1 MPLPLAAGLGI
12 AIPLGCGV
20 LVFGL
25 HRMSVARRRALK
37 LLNDHGEMLPGKRKS
52 SEAAA
57 PRFKRSRTGGVQ
69 ADFSRDSA
77 HLGLEARRS
86 GSGVGR
92 ASAAGRND
100 VRLAKMSAREG
111 LTRPARVRAYE
122 SLRSMSRRLTGRR

>member
-1 MPLPLAAGLGI
+1 
-12 AIPLGCGV
+12 
-20 LVFGL
+20 
-25 HRMSVARRRALK
+25 MSVARRRALK
-37 LLNDHGEMLPGKRKS
+37 LLNDHGEQLPGKRKS

-57 PRFKRSRTGGVQ
+57 PRFKRPRTG
-69 ADFSRDSA
+69 AREDFSRDSA

-86 GSGVGR
+86 GTGTGAARGSGVGR

-122 SLRSMSRRLTGRR
+122 SLRSMSRRLGGKR